1 MRNILRLLTRSL
13 AFNLFIVNGSDITTY
28 GFIVH
33 MQQQQKNDLTFYMD
47 IPGKVAVE

>member
-13 AFNLFIVNGSDITTY
+13 AFSLFIVNGSDITTY
-28 GFIVH
+28 GVYSPH
-33 MQQQQKNDLTFYMD
+33 ATTTKNDLTLYMD